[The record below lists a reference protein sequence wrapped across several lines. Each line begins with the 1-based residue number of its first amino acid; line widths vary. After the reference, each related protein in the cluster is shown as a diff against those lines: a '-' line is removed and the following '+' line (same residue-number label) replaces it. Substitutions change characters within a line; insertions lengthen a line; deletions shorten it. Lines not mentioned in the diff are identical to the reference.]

1 MADEVDDAQQ
11 RTERLIQA
19 GIQRIRE
26 GLSRRDALWCDD
38 CGGAIP
44 AARRACLP
52 GVDTCVE
59 CQHKR
64 EFTRRHHRRP

>member
-1 MADEVDDAQQ
+1 MADEVDDAQL
-11 RTERLIQA
+11 RTERLIQT
-19 GIQRIRE
+19 GIQRVRE
-26 GLSRRDALWCDD
+26 GLSRRDAPWCED
-38 CGGAIP
+38 CGGPISP
-44 AARRACLP
+44 ARRACLP